1 MLILT
6 IETVWRS
13 MFHVAR
19 RVCFVQRGAVR
30 DMTTSVSEG
39 WGGGGG
45 RGELIGADIFFV
57 GTLVGGD

>member
-39 WGGGGG
+39 WGG
-45 RGELIGADIFFV
+45 V
-57 GTLVGGD
+57 GVGVN